1 MSKKKILS
9 ILLLLIFLTIT
20 YLSFNCYTQK
30 RQVIRLLAEIERIK
44 KENQSLNDSLKEV
57 KYAPFGNYFLEKL
70 KEDSLTDLINSI
82 IADIETREFVH
93 SINFPYPGIH
103 GSIPVFYTD
112 PIILVNE
119 KWILAKF
126 TDGHYEGFA
135 LFEYKVENGK
145 IKWKVINS
153 CIDGMTDEEFFES
166 LNDLQN

>member
-1 MSKKKILS
+1 MSKGKILT

-20 YLSFNCYTQK
+20 YLSFNFYNQK
-30 RQVIRLLAEIERIK
+30 KQVVRLLAEIERIK

-57 KYAPFGNYFLEKL
+57 RYVPFGNYFLEKS
-70 KEDSLTDLINSI
+70 KKDSLTNLINSI
-82 IADIETREFVH
+82 ISDIGTREFVN

-103 GSIPVFYTD
+103 GSVPVFYTD

-135 LFEYKVENGK
+135 LLEYRVENGK
-145 IKWKVINS
+145 INWKVINS

-166 LNDLQN
+166 LKDFEN